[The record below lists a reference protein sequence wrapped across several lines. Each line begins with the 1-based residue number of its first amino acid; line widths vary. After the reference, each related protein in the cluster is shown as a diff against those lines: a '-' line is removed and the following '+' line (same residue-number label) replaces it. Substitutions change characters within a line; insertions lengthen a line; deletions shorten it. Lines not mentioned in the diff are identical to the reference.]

1 MDKQELI
8 ALAERVEKLEG
19 PCRETDYLIADAVL
33 RPVKPPYRRGH
44 CERYTASI
52 DAAMTLVP
60 ADHTVQL
67 SDWEDEKLREHG
79 AWQAIVLPRGARGRM
94 TDYTFSNRCDH
105 AATPALALC
114 AASLRAIASQ
124 SGEGE

>member
-1 MDKQELI
+1 MRAAAEL
-8 ALAERVEKLEG
+8 
-19 PCRETDYLIADAVL
+19 L
-33 RPVKPPYRRGH
+33 R
-44 CERYTASI
+44 SL

-60 ADHTVQL
+60 AEHTVQL

-79 AWQAIVLPRGARGRM
+79 AWQAIVLPMGARGRM

-124 SGEGE
+124 EGK